1 MADILVR
8 DVSENLKRE
17 LSDEAKRAGRSLSEE
32 IKIQVRKG
40 LNVTRLEDGVK
51 AGSTL
56 SQLRSAF
63 TGFALSDEEHRE
75 FMSATDEARRKEAER
90 RGSE

>member
-17 LSDEAKRAGRSLSEE
+17 LSEEAKRAGRSISEE

-40 LNVTRLEDGVK
+40 LNVTRSENSAK
-51 AGSTL
+51 AASTL

-63 TGFALSDEEHRE
+63 AGFALSDEEHRE
-75 FMSATDEARRKEAER
+75 LMSATDEARRKEAER